1 MFAFEMKS
9 WKSVFTG
16 NLLPPS
22 PKFDAIGKTVYE
34 QFNETRYGTQN
45 KLPWMISKAKMTFIR
60 FIAIIH
66 KNIYPMATNS
76 CQT

>member
-1 MFAFEMKS
+1 MLYQVINNMFAFEMKS

-45 KLPWMISKAKMTFIR
+45 KLP
-60 FIAIIH
+60 
-66 KNIYPMATNS
+66 
-76 CQT
+76 